1 MEEKSD
7 LSADTKYDASV
18 NLRYIVGKTSVVFEN
33 GVRAPVQEFN
43 TAARERTMPSL
54 IARCLKEKDTSGY
67 DYKYLI
73 STGTLRK
80 RGSHSKDPI
89 GPRSAPKEAKKKP
102 TSIVLSMYVIIV
114 IVLIVGAA
122 SVVLS
127 AYHGWTFLMMMK
139 KPPVVSVITG
149 IAFVL
154 YSSTAFSAARLFL
167 SRGSKPAAIIF
178 IVTGVFTVLFSV
190 LCTLGVSYEQYKSGN
205 VEKTAEY
212 VENKKAVASSSV
224 LLVERRRQVT
234 SYEESARKAEE
245 EAEYWREKNWKK
257 YDAFTATA
265 KQYRDK
271 IDVANSE
278 IADTSVVEVVAKESV
293 ASSDDDSDVYEFIFS
308 VMPWAREDSL
318 KFFMFAVPS
327 VFYDVIAPF
336 ALFVVLLLVDALR
349 EEDEKQ
355 GAAKEEE

>member
-7 LSADTKYDASV
+7 LSDDTKYDASV
-18 NLRYIVGKTSVVFEN
+18 NLRYVVGNTSVVFEN

-43 TAARERTMPSL
+43 TAARERTMPAL

-73 STGTLRK
+73 STGMLRK
-80 RGSHSKDPI
+80 RGSHSKEPI
-89 GPRSAPKEAKKKP
+89 GPRSANKETKKKP
-102 TSIVLSMYVIIV
+102 TSVVLSMYVIIT

-127 AYHGWTFLMMMK
+127 AYHGWTFLIMMK
-139 KPPVVSVITG
+139 KPPIVSVITG

-154 YSSTAFSAARLFL
+154 YSSTAFSAARLFR

-212 VENKKAVASSSV
+212 TENKKTAASSSA
-224 LLVERRRQVT
+224 LLAEKRIQVEE
-234 SYEESARKAEE
+234 YESHAKKAEE
-245 EAEYWREKNWKK
+245 EAEYWREKNWRK
-257 YDAFTATA
+257 YDSFTATA

-271 IDVANSE
+271 IDVARNE
-278 IADTSVVEVVAKESV
+278 ITIASVDGAVAKES
-293 ASSDDDSDVYEFIFS
+293 ATALEEDSDVYEFIFR
-308 VMPWAREDSL
+308 VVPWAREDSL

-349 EEDEKQ
+349 EENEKQ
-355 GAAKEEE
+355 STIKEEE